1 MKKIVLLGS
10 SGYLGKVLQEY
21 FHHSPYYSITTV
33 SRTGTPDYIWDGR
46 SFGTWVEALKEADV
60 IINLSGKSVN
70 CRYTTQNK
78 RKILD
83 SRLITTH
90 LIGKALVKH
99 HIRPKCWVNMSS
111 ATIYNDSYTQKNG
124 EDSNNI
130 GYDFSMTV
138 CKEWE
143 AAAQCYTDYTER
155 LVLARTSIVLGP
167 NGGAFKMLKTLSRLG
182 LGGNLGTGQQKM
194 SWIHELDFARA
205 IEYALVDHTVK
216 GPYNIVAP
224 EVVSNQN
231 FMKVLSQYTQL
242 KFQLPSPSWL
252 IKLGAFFL
260 RTEPELILKSR
271 NVFPKKLMEQRF
283 NFLYP
288 TLRTAFKAL

>member
-1 MKKIVLLGS
+1 MKNIIIFGS
-10 SGYLGKVLQEY
+10 SGYLGGVLKDYLQA
-21 FHHSPYYSITTV
+21 SAYYNVTTV
-33 SRTGTPDYIWDGR
+33 SRSGKPDIIWDGR
-46 SFGTWVEALKEADV
+46 SFGTWVEALIHADV

-99 HIRPKCWVNMSS
+99 HLKPQCWINMSS
-111 ATIYNDSYTQKNG
+111 ATIYNDSYDRKNG
-124 EDSNNI
+124 EDSDNI

-143 AAAQCYTDYTER
+143 AAAQCYTEHTER
-155 LVLARTSIVLGP
+155 LVLARTSIVLGS
-167 NGGAFKMLKTLSRLG
+167 NGGAFKTLKNLSQLR
-182 LGGNLGTGQQKM
+182 LGGNFGSGRQKM

-205 IEYALVDHTVK
+205 IEYAIVDHSVS

-224 EVVSNQN
+224 EVVSNHN
-231 FMKVLSQYTQL
+231 FMKLLSRHTHLQM
-242 KFQLPSPSWL
+242 QLPSPSWL

-260 RTEPELILKSR
+260 RTEPELVLKSR
-271 NVFPKKLMEQRF
+271 NVLPKKLLDLRF
-283 NFLYP
+283 KFLYP
-288 TLRTAFKAL
+288 TLQRALKAL